1 MGNPMAPP
9 VFLSVRTLGEL
20 LRSRQVSPVELTTIF
35 LDRLEARGPTYN
47 AVVTLPR
54 DLALGQVRAAGWV
67 IGSRPCRTRIR
78 ASTPGIRRAVLA
90 VCPASLVHAEYG
102 SVFGAHENM
111 LAMPAPHPSPARHHG
126 PKSHP
131 ARR

>member
-1 MGNPMAPP
+1 MAPP

-54 DLALGQVRAAGWV
+54 DLALGQARAAETELRAGR
-67 IGSRPCRTRIR
+67 SRGPLHGIPYGAKDVLATGGGMGYRQPA
-78 ASTPGIRRAVLA
+78 ASFTGPGINSWDPTRCFGGLS
-90 VCPASLVHAEYG
+90 CLSG
-102 SVFGAHENM
+102 SCGI
-111 LAMPAPHPSPARHHG
+111 R
-126 PKSHP
+126 
-131 ARR
+131 